1 MCKISSWE
9 TSSSSDF
16 SLFLL
21 VRLLGKFQF
30 GGLYFFS
37 VVKCRI
43 DRGVALEE
51 FVLGRWLQEE
61 GFVLNSPIQGIQ
73 SASGREGIVVEVTH
87 SCNNRNSRL
96 LPLSDSE
103 NAEN

>member
-61 GFVLNSPIQGIQ
+61 GFVLALVQGIQ

-87 SCNNRNSRL
+87 SCNSRNSRL
-96 LPLSDSE
+96 LTLSDSE
-103 NAEN
+103 IAEN